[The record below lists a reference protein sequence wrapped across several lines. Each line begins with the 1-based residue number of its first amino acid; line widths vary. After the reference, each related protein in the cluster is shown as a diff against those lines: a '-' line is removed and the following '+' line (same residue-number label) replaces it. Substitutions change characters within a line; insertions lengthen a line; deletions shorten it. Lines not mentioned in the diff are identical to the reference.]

1 LSRRKVVFVMGN
13 GHSGSTLL
21 ELILGSHP
29 KVRALG
35 ELNNL
40 HKAIDSGDDGEP
52 RLCHV
57 CEGFCEFWNGRVD
70 YGVVKR
76 YVSQRGLLSPVV
88 RGVGLL
94 QNSLYRHLFDKSGAE
109 ILVDGSKSVSWIS
122 RQVSPRWNWREARPF
137 LLYIV
142 RDGRA
147 VVNSRLRKYCDRT
160 IEQET
165 RHWKRVTER
174 LHQYYDKFPADR
186 RYRISYE
193 DLATKP
199 EEVIRGVCKALQ
211 IDFQPSMLRYW
222 EHDHHTT
229 FGNTGTRSLIARYRT
244 QFGVADAPAAAESVE
259 ITRARHGE
267 HYDQVGLA
275 IRLDE
280 RWKRELSEEQL
291 AAFDSIG
298 GELNRRQLAFFG
310 RS

>member
-1 LSRRKVVFVMGN
+1 MSRRKVVFVMGN

-21 ELILGSHP
+21 ELILGGHP

-40 HKAIDSGDDGEP
+40 HKAIDADEPDEP

-57 CEGFCEFWNGRVD
+57 CEGYCEFWNGQVD
-70 YGVVKR
+70 R
-76 YVSQRGLLSPVV
+76 ATIARHVSQRGLFAPLK
-88 RGVGLL
+88 RGVSLL
-94 QNSLYRHLFDKSGAE
+94 RNDLYRHLFTKSGAE

-122 RQVSPRWNWREARPF
+122 RQVRPRLSWGDVSPF

-147 VVNSRLRKYCDRT
+147 VVNSRLRKYPDRSV
-160 IEQET
+160 EQEA
-165 RHWKRVTER
+165 RHWKRITER
-174 LHQYYDKFPADR
+174 LHAYYDKFPADR
-186 RYRISYE
+186 RHRVSYE

-199 EEVIRGVCKALQ
+199 EEVIRGVCQALQ
-211 IDFQPSMLRYW
+211 IDFRPSMLRYW